1 MGTPSLSAVQVR
13 IFRYFNAAIR
23 CRSTKPARRN
33 MFLVLGLVD
42 ADSSST
48 ATAGHCKL
56 ISTAL
61 SVAPAKADT
70 TAAPVARL
78 THFTRLLSHR

>member
-1 MGTPSLSAVQVR
+1 MGTPSLPAVQLR

-23 CRSTKPARRN
+23 CRSKKPARRN

-42 ADSSST
+42 ADGKST

-70 TAAPVARL
+70 TATPVARL
-78 THFTRLLSHR
+78 THCTRLLSHR

>member
-1 MGTPSLSAVQVR
+1 MGTPSLPAVQLR
-13 IFRYFNAAIR
+13 IFRCFNAVC
-23 CRSTKPARRN
+23 CRSKKPARRN

-61 SVAPAKADT
+61 SVAPAKADN
-70 TAAPVARL
+70 TATPVARL
-78 THFTRLLSHR
+78 THSTRLLSHR